1 MLGLDQA
8 IHRWKSRVCVAG
20 HDPILLQVQVLHYF
34 TVLILHVLK
43 IWSFFFCFPLYP
55 LCHLLPPVYLRWTVV
70 EETSVAIKGQTR
82 HSHLIRSLIKW
93 TRHYEWVAEKVI
105 QWELSGE
112 LCWFVQLCVEYT
124 ILLFSVQLTKMSE
137 SMPFESANLWIVRC

>member
-8 IHRWKSRVCVAG
+8 IHRWKSWVCVAG
-20 HDPILLQVQVLHYF
+20 HDPILLQVQLLHYF

-43 IWSFFFCFPLYP
+43 TWSFFFCFPLYP
-55 LCHLLPPVYLRWTVV
+55 LCLLPLPVYLWWTVS
-70 EETSVAIKGQTR
+70 EETSVAIKGRTR

-105 QWELSGE
+105 QWESSGE
-112 LCWFVQLCVEYT
+112 LCQFVLLCIEYM
-124 ILLFSVQLTKMSE
+124 ILIFSVQLTKPSE
-137 SMPFESANLWIVRC
+137 LMPFESAWLVNC